1 MLAIKWSDISINPND
16 TPENKRRNRVIHIHA
31 ENSKTGRS
39 RNIVA
44 PIAEKLER
52 IKKHYKKLNYTPE
65 PNDYV
70 FINLTKT
77 KRGSN
82 IPYKTPAMEK
92 RLKQVLELSG
102 MKEKME
108 QEGRHIT
115 LYSARHF
122 YCTQRLM
129 HKVDM
134 HTLALNMGTS
144 INYIEKTYSHL
155 TTLMMSDE
163 ITKGQGWQPQPT
175 DKE

>member
-1 MLAIKWSDISINPND
+1 
-16 TPENKRRNRVIHIHA
+16 
-31 ENSKTGRS
+31 
-39 RNIVA
+39 
-44 PIAEKLER
+44 
-52 IKKHYKKLNYTPE
+52 
-65 PNDYV
+65 
-70 FINLTKT
+70 
-77 KRGSN
+77 
-82 IPYKTPAMEK
+82 MEK

-102 MKEKME
+102 MKERME

-163 ITKGQGWQPQPT
+163 ITKGQGWQPQTT

>member
-1 MLAIKWSDISINPND
+1 
-16 TPENKRRNRVIHIHA
+16 
-31 ENSKTGRS
+31 
-39 RNIVA
+39 
-44 PIAEKLER
+44 
-52 IKKHYKKLNYTPE
+52 
-65 PNDYV
+65 
-70 FINLTKT
+70 
-77 KRGSN
+77 
-82 IPYKTPAMEK
+82 MEK